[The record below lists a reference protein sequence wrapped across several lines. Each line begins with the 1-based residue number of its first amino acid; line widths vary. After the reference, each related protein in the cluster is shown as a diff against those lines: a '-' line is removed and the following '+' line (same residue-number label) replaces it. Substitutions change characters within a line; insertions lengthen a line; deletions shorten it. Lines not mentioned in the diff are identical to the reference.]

1 MAAETVLKSQSF
13 CSDYVPCQSCEM
25 TSDISRTSRMDYLA
39 ANLPEVDFALIL
51 ARTIDSI
58 KTDPSQLRN
67 TVYELARSKLLRE
80 ASERRQ
86 PISILAL
93 PRLMLAFETAIER
106 VERQASRQDEL
117 RALRSIGQLI
127 SPADREN
134 GPKRDQRDPVLILDQ
149 TARATE
155 ARVIANFS
163 APAKRVSL
171 FPKRKRNWPGAA
183 AVLRVGTIAILMM
196 ALCVIINKYDA
207 PSGLKTPS
215 GLSASTHAIQKSDT
229 QEATLVPRL
238 QSPVVQ
244 RQPQL
249 SALPLPSV
257 YGIYAVSNGELYEL
271 EALPGRVPDPRV
283 FMSTPVKTPSRAM
296 LPDGRIAFILFRRD
310 MTMNAPDRVA
320 VRVIAKV
327 MRGMTFNTAGR
338 ASTTSLDDQ
347 WAIRSTSYD
356 LRVAPLSDNPEM
368 LLLRLEN
375 TDFVFPAGRYGLVLK
390 GQAFDFSVV
399 GPITEPAQCLE
410 RVAAANGT
418 FYSECRSP

>member
-1 MAAETVLKSQSF
+1 
-13 CSDYVPCQSCEM
+13 
-25 TSDISRTSRMDYLA
+25 MDYLA

-51 ARTIDSI
+51 ARSIESI

-67 TVYELARSKLLRE
+67 TVYELARNKLLRE

-117 RALRSIGQLI
+117 QALRSIGRFI
-127 SPADREN
+127 GPADREN
-134 GPKRDQRDPVLILDQ
+134 GPKRDQRDPVLIVDQ
-149 TARATE
+149 TARASE

-171 FPKRKRNWPGAA
+171 FAKRKRNWPGAA
-183 AVLRVGTIAILMM
+183 EVLKGGAVAIVMM
-196 ALCVIINKYDA
+196 VLCVIISKYA
-207 PSGLKTPS
+207 PSELKTPS
-215 GLSASTHAIQKSDT
+215 GPSASTHAIQKSDT

-244 RQPQL
+244 PQPQL
-249 SALPLPSV
+249 PALPLPSV

-283 FMSTPVKTPSRAM
+283 FMSTPVKTQSRTI
-296 LPDGRIAFILFRRD
+296 LPDGRIAFIVFRRD

-327 MRGMTFNTAGR
+327 MRGMTFDTAGR

-347 WAIRSTSYD
+347 WAIRGTSYD

-410 RVAAANGT
+410 RVAAANGN